1 MSIMTILLYKLPFDI
16 VQHYIIP
23 YTYST
28 QNKKLMDDIKN
39 YYDTKHAILVLYEE
53 SWKQE
58 LDNPD
63 ISDYH
68 ANEWLI
74 NDIFA
79 YSNNYYPAAY
89 GFVKSFYNIFRR
101 CMLLKKIKD
110 IEKYVSRLEKKQVN
124 TQINIFWG
132 LFTPEERMLF
142 YIEKLILSQ
151 INMNP

>member
-1 MSIMTILLYKLPFDI
+1 MSRMAILLHKLPRDI
-16 VQHYIIP
+16 VRHIIP
-23 YTYST
+23 YTYSM
-28 QNKKLMDDIKN
+28 QNKKLLDDIKN

-63 ISDYH
+63 YSEYH

-74 NDIFA
+74 NDLFA
-79 YSNNYYPAAY
+79 YSNNYYAGMY

-101 CMLLKKIKD
+101 FLFLKKIKD
-110 IEKYVSRLEKKQVN
+110 IEKYVSKLEKKPIN

-142 YIEKLILSQ
+142 CIEKLSQ
-151 INMNP
+151 YESL